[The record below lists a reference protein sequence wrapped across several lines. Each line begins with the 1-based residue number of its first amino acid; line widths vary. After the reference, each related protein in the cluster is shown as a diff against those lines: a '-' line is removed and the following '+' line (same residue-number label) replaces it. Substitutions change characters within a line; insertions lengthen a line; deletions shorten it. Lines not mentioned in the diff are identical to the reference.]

1 MSSLVRAVFVSCDAG
16 FPGIYKYTVFSRA
29 SHVLV
34 RLASGRK
41 HDLVG
46 VFPIFVKHGA
56 RS

>member
-56 RS
+56 RC